1 MGKVSWTQDELALLE
16 KMYSEYTPMKEMSE
30 ALPNHT
36 KWGISSK
43 ALSLGLSKKYVKPNS
58 ANFKAIYQDY
68 DWCFERYVNRGM
80 SIDEMAKEAGC
91 TKRVMQKWM
100 DEKHRI
106 HEWTFKELKKLSP
119 IQKEIITIGTI
130 GDGHID
136 RRIDQPMYI
145 ETHADNEKDYMFWKY
160 SFLKDICAKPPVRV
174 AEKES
179 KFPNGRSYLCR
190 AQWRLSSRIVWDLK
204 PIREMSRY
212 DKLKT
217 VTEFQLC
224 LLMLD
229 DGSRSNLWEL
239 CVAAWNESEI
249 DLFINLCASKFNLVC
264 NRIKDVR
271 YVHFDAISSKR
282 IDDLILKYIPNDL
295 DIVKKKIT
303 NNSKIRELANYRYVV
318 SDDFKIGISTYCKK
332 NKIDY
337 ESVRDFIV
345 ANNID
350 KAEFTEEEILKIA
363 QGVCDVA
370 V

>member
-16 KMYSEYTPMKEMSE
+16 KLYSEYTPVKEMVK

-36 KWGISSK
+36 KGGISSK
-43 ALSLGLSKKYVKPNS
+43 ALSLGLTKKYVKPNS
-58 ANFKAIYQDY
+58 TNFKAIYQDY

-80 SIDEMAKEAGC
+80 SIDEMAEEAGC

-100 DEKHRI
+100 DEKHHI
-106 HEWTFKELKKLSP
+106 HEWIFKELKKLSP
-119 IQKEIITIGTI
+119 IQKEVITIGTI

-136 RRIDQPMYI
+136 AREDQPMYI
-145 ETHADNEKDYMFWKY
+145 ESHAENEKEYLFWKH
-160 SFLKDICAKPPVRV
+160 SFLKDICRKGPVYYP
-174 AEKES
+174 AKES
-179 KFPNGRSYLCR
+179 IFPNGKKYLC
-190 AQWRLSSRIVWDLK
+190 QPYYRINTRILNDLK
-204 PIREMSRY
+204 EIRDTSRY
-212 DKLKT
+212 DKLKN

-239 CVAAWNESEI
+239 CVAAWDKAEI
-249 DLFINLCASKFNLVC
+249 ELFINLCALKFDLVC
-264 NRIKDVR
+264 NQIKDVR

-295 DIVKKKIT
+295 DVVKKKII

-318 SDDFKIGISTYCKK
+318 SDDSKIGLSTYCKK
-332 NKIDY
+332 NRIDY
-337 ESVRDFIV
+337 EMVRDFILE
-345 ANNID
+345 NHID
-350 KAEFTEEEILKIA
+350 KTEFTIDEIVKIV